1 LNSKERVKAVLN
13 GQIPDRVPL
22 GEFAVDFDTVEK
34 IIGHET
40 YHRAKAKS
48 RIAFWEGRRDEVI
61 QSWRE
66 DFIELH
72 EKLGVLDLV
81 TFTDATWAV
90 PPETDEPPPKRLNEN
105 TWEDAAGRIYRYSD
119 ITADITCIEDP
130 TLWSQTFTEEQFSGP
145 IPPVALDPVS
155 FEIRDYIINHFK
167 NEKFICTPCG
177 GEIGI
182 VFLGGIERGSV
193 ELIQSPEV
201 IRAAVAHALKVQNAH
216 DEILIHPAGD
226 GVLPGQ
232 DFSATTGPFIS
243 PQMFRDYFLE
253 ANRQRVQRL
262 HEKFGLK
269 VLKHACGN
277 NWKLMDMFVEIGYD
291 AYQSIQASAGMDL
304 ARLKPEYGDKLT
316 LWGGVAVENLVSGTP
331 EDIRRDVR
339 RAMEIGKPGGRFILG
354 ASHSIAVGTKYDN
367 YRAMLDEYAKLADY

>member
-1 LNSKERVKAVLN
+1 
-13 GQIPDRVPL
+13 
-22 GEFAVDFDTVEK
+22 
-34 IIGHET
+34 
-40 YHRAKAKS
+40 
-48 RIAFWEGRRDEVI
+48 
-61 QSWRE
+61 
-66 DFIELH
+66 
-72 EKLGVLDLV
+72 
-81 TFTDATWAV
+81 
-90 PPETDEPPPKRLNEN
+90 
-105 TWEDAAGRIYRYSD
+105 
-119 ITADITCIEDP
+119 
-130 TLWSQTFTEEQFSGP
+130 
-145 IPPVALDPVS
+145 
-155 FEIRDYIINHFK
+155 
-167 NEKFICTPCG
+167 
-177 GEIGI
+177 
-182 VFLGGIERGSV
+182 V

-331 EDIRRDVR
+331 EDIRRNVR